1 MCRIKQKNS
10 KNIKK
15 FIDKLPFFAF
25 MNEKQ
30 KESLG
35 YNSHRFRYTMGSII
49 FSVRDLANSIFVVI
63 NGRI

>member
-1 MCRIKQKNS
+1 MSRIKQKNS

-25 MNEKQ
+25 MNELQ

-35 YNSHRFRYTMGSII
+35 YTSHRFRYTMGSLI
-49 FSVRDLANSIFVVI
+49 FSVKDPANSIFVVI
-63 NGRI
+63 SGRI